1 MYITI
6 NGLAFFIVIIVALL
20 VGLGVGFFL
29 GKKNS

>member
-6 NGLAFFIVIIVALL
+6 NGLAFFIVIVVALL
-20 VGLGVGFFL
+20 IGLGVGFFL

>member
-6 NGLAFFIVIIVALL
+6 NGLAFFIVIVVALL

>member
-20 VGLGVGFFL
+20 IGLGVGFFL